1 MAVSTKSVSTPR
13 AQRADAVRNRRRV
26 LDAAR
31 AAFAERGM
39 DAQVEDIA
47 RRAGV
52 GVGTVYRHFPTKQ
65 DLIDALVAEH
75 FTDLIANAT
84 VALEADDP
92 GTAFFDHLEYCY
104 AAQSRDRMFDVLDE
118 AAGSSTVMAQII
130 DELCLVIDKVI
141 DRARTAGA
149 VREDLSADDIGIVM
163 CGLGSAKR
171 AESWFHGDDPA
182 RRYFTLALDGMR
194 APAQRA
200 RAPR

>member
-1 MAVSTKSVSTPR
+1 MAVSTKSVVPR
-13 AQRADAVRNRRRV
+13 AQRADAVRNRRKV

-31 AAFAERGM
+31 AAFGQHGI

-52 GVGTVYRHFPTKQ
+52 GVGTVYRHFPTKLE
-65 DLIDALVAEH
+65 LIDALVAEH

-84 VALEADDP
+84 AALARDDP
-92 GTAFFDHLEYCY
+92 GAAFFDHLEYCF
-104 AAQSRDRMFDVLDE
+104 AAQSRNRMFDVIDA
-118 AAGSSTVMAQII
+118 AAGTSAVMAELI
-130 DELCLVIDKVI
+130 DELCLVVDEVI
-141 DRARTAGA
+141 DRARAGGA
-149 VREDLSADDIGIVM
+149 VREDLCADDIGIVM

-194 APAQRA
+194 PPAQRA
-200 RAPR
+200 TAPR